1 MVRSKVVSTPLWVR
15 AIVFAL
21 LVGVPG
27 WGLLTHLDR
36 MGNQRRLGAIA
47 SEIAGR
53 PVKVHCPGAI
63 SRRLLGY
70 DIVEGTVRFD
80 ANGRPADRTDLRPMT
95 CAELDAL
102 AEGRR
107 ADVLACVAAAPTGCG
122 VAADQLAW
130 AVDTVTH
137 ESFHL
142 AGIMDEADTECH
154 AMKAM
159 AGTAERLG
167 ATPQEAAAL
176 AAHHYAVNYPR
187 EPERYRTPPCDLT
200 GQ

>member
-1 MVRSKVVSTPLWVR
+1 VVRPKAVSTPLWVR
-15 AIVFAL
+15 AIVVAL
-21 LVGVPG
+21 LVGAPV
-27 WGLLTHLDR
+27 WGLVTHLDR

-63 SRRLLGY
+63 SRRLLSY

-80 ANGRPADRTDLRPMT
+80 AQGRPADHTDLRPRT
-95 CAELDAL
+95 CAELDAM

-107 ADVLACVAAAPTGCG
+107 DDVLACVAAAAAACG
-122 VAADQLAW
+122 VAADDLAW
-130 AVDTVTH
+130 AVDTLTH

-142 AGIMDEADTECH
+142 AGIIDEADTECH

-159 AGTAERLG
+159 AGTAVRLG

-176 AAHHYAVNYPR
+176 ARHHVAVNYPR
-187 EPERYRTPPCDLT
+187 EPERYRTPLCDVT
-200 GQ
+200 EQ